1 MSSESP
7 YLLRLRQIVESS
19 DTQEGR
25 IFDIFIQVMIL
36 VSIITFSLETV
47 PGINVEYARHF
58 HIIEIISVSIFTLEY
73 ILRILISKNKTG
85 FIFSFFGIVDL
96 LAILP
101 FYLTLGI
108 DLRTIR
114 ILRFLRLFRIFE
126 LHKFHAATNRI
137 TIALRLAREE
147 LIMFLLMSG
156 TLIYVSAVGIYYFE
170 SEAQPESFSSIFHSL
185 WWAVITLTTVGYGD
199 VYPITLGGRMFTF
212 LILIIGVG
220 IISIPAGLIA
230 AALNQARRIEE
241 EQKASKRHR
250 SM

>member
-1 MSSESP
+1 MSSESSFIISM
-7 YLLRLRQIVESS
+7 RKIVEDSH
-19 DTQEGR
+19 DPKAK
-25 IFDIFIQVMIL
+25 IFDVFIQVMIL
-36 VSIITFSLETV
+36 ISIITFSLETV
-47 PGINVEYARHF
+47 PGLAETYSTTFYIL
-58 HIIEIISVSIFTLEY
+58 EIVSVSIFTAEY
-73 ILRILISKNKTG
+73 ILRIVIAKNRVK

-114 ILRFLRLFRIFE
+114 ILRFLRLFRMFE
-126 LHKFHAATNRI
+126 LTKFHTATERI
-137 TIALRLAREE
+137 TTALRLAREE
-147 LIMFLLMSG
+147 LILFLMLSG

-170 SEAQPESFSSIFHSL
+170 NEAQPDSFSSIFHSL

-230 AALNQARRIEE
+230 AALNQARRVEE
-241 EQKASKRHR
+241 EKKSSKRPR